1 MKGIQFVPLS
11 ELKRI
16 RELASHSTEG
26 LELLADVCR
35 INTLSAVKLA
45 GSGHLGSSFS
55 AMDIVIWLYFRE
67 MNSLGKGVGDPE
79 RDVYLSSKGHDVP
92 GLYSVLV
99 AGEVLEEAQLRK
111 LRRLGGLDGHPEVHI
126 PGIEFNTGS
135 LGMGISKGRGV

>member
-26 LELLADVCR
+26 LELLADLCR

-55 AMDIVIWLYFRE
+55 AMDIVVWLYFHE
-67 MNSLGKGVGDPE
+67 MNTLAAGRANPD

-99 AGEVLEEAQLRK
+99 AGEVLPEASLKR
-111 LRRLGGLDGHPEVHI
+111 LRRL
-126 PGIEFNTGS
+126 
-135 LGMGISKGRGV
+135 